1 MITYNISKIY
11 VFKSFQNP
19 YKQLI
24 SKQNMRDTIGNYP
37 YDTTKVNGK
46 TVLKFY
52 PKGENLKHPD
62 SPKFSITLDKE
73 DLKKLAKIA

>member
-1 MITYNISKIY
+1 
-11 VFKSFQNP
+11 
-19 YKQLI
+19 
-24 SKQNMRDTIGNYP
+24 MRDTIGNYP